1 MDYDD
6 QSTSSKKTSSRL
18 RVRRRAERLRDLWSV
33 DVRFRP
39 LEEDEEPSIVD
50 SDDWQVTFVDQVSIK
65 WRLLLGAHA
74 SWKDV
79 LVLWVL
85 SARTTGVRC
94 IQPKIHELSQL
105 VRNHPENS
113 QILKFPKCEPL
124 NWKCCK
130 LLRENLLKRKFPIWV
145 YLARLFSKF
154 C

>member
-18 RVRRRAERLRDLWSV
+18 GVRRRAERLRDLWSV

-85 SARTTGVRC
+85 SAQTTEVRC

-105 VRNHPENS
+105 VRSHPEN
-113 QILKFPKCEPL
+113 
-124 NWKCCK
+124 
-130 LLRENLLKRKFPIWV
+130 
-145 YLARLFSKF
+145 
-154 C
+154 